1 MLKSNKMR
9 NSIDKR
15 VGLSGD
21 KICPCGK
28 AGQDVKHYLLECEDV
43 KSWAECHACVAT
55 TLATRTVNSGKHRLD
70 KQTGSLACE
79 KILIFG
85 QVMTKNRQKNDQKQ

>member
-43 KSWAECHACVAT
+43 KS
-55 TLATRTVNSGKHRLD
+55 
-70 KQTGSLACE
+70 
-79 KILIFG
+79 
-85 QVMTKNRQKNDQKQ
+85 